1 MKAKILRAGKKAKK
15 RKVIFKF
22 SPQKKAIAYEL
33 EIATD
38 RSFKKWKKKFVIAGN
53 KRQVLKKL
61 KRKKKYYVRIRYK
74 VKVDG
79 KTYYSLFGKLCIFK
93 LK

>member
-1 MKAKILRAGKKAKK
+1 MLFRSALPIYR
-15 RKVIFKF
+15 V